1 MRPEKYLFLVLT
13 VWIVLVTVSCAPF
26 EPAGRLPQKEL
37 TGQAYS
43 GGDSQAEPLNR
54 WWASF
59 GDSQLTALVEE
70 ALGANFTLQQR
81 WARLEQARALAVKT
95 GASLTPEL
103 SLDAGASID
112 RQGRRA
118 VDETVENYALGLSS
132 SYEIDLWG
140 RIRSERQ
147 AAMLSVAASREDL
160 NAAAI
165 TLAANV
171 VTRWI
176 GVISQRMQ
184 KELLQAQLK
193 ANQTLLELVELRFR
207 KSLVSALDVFQQRQ
221 LVAQSR
227 AQLPLVEQTER
238 ELLNELALLL
248 GRAPFAAPGIDSSA
262 LNIPVDV
269 PATGIP
275 VQLLEYRPDIR
286 GAMRRLEAADWNVA
300 AARADR
306 LPALRLT
313 ARAAYQGDKISLL
326 FDNWLLNLAG
336 NLTAPLLDGGRRKA
350 EVRRQL
356 AVVEEQLAA
365 YSQLVLTAMREVE
378 DALVREKKLRE
389 HYIALEA
396 QLDAA
401 QKALYEARSRYRS
414 GLNDYLPVLT
424 QLLSVQSLERT
435 RIQRKAELMV
445 ARVDLHRALGGTWT
459 ATLTHRRMPDPN

>member
-1 MRPEKYLFLVLT
+1 MRPEKYLLLVLT
-13 VWIVLVTVSCAPF
+13 VWIALVMASCAPF

-43 GGDSQAEPLNR
+43 GGDSHAEPLNR
-54 WWASF
+54 WWESF

-70 ALGANFTLQQR
+70 ALASNFTLQQS

-95 GASLTPEL
+95 GASLVPEL
-103 SLDAGASID
+103 SLDAGASVN
-112 RQGRRA
+112 RQGGPA
-118 VDETVENYALGLSS
+118 MDETAENYALGLSS

-147 AAMLSVAASREDL
+147 AAVLSVAASREDL
-160 NAAAI
+160 NAAAV

-184 KELLQAQLK
+184 KDLLQAQLK
-193 ANQTLLELVELRFR
+193 VNQTLLELVELRFR

-248 GRAPFAAPGIDSSA
+248 GRAPFAAPGIDSST
-262 LNIPVDV
+262 LNVPADV

-275 VQLLEYRPDIR
+275 AQLLEYRPDIR

-300 AARADR
+300 VARADR
-306 LPALRLT
+306 LPALSLT
-313 ARAAYQGDKISLL
+313 ARAAYQSDEVSLL

-435 RIQRKAELMV
+435 RIQRKAELLV

-459 ATLTHRRMPDPN
+459 ATLTPRRLPDPN